1 LLIGGAILVLVSAA
15 LPWGVFQGDFP
26 SSVLAPSIVILI
38 LAGGIM
44 LLLAFVPGP
53 RRWQAL
59 VALII
64 AGACTVAAVAA
75 IIGVLQMRG
84 ELDVRLAW
92 PGPAAAFAGIAG
104 HIAGAVLLLRASQS
118 LESREESAGE

>member
-1 LLIGGAILVLVSAA
+1 VLVSAA

-59 VALII
+59 VALIV
-64 AGACTVAAVAA
+64 AGVYTVAVVAA
-75 IIGVLQMRG
+75 IIGVLQMG
-84 ELDVRLAW
+84 VDLDVRLAW
-92 PGPAAAFAGIAG
+92 PGPTAAFVGIAG
-104 HIAGAVLLLRASQS
+104 YIAGAVLLLRASQS
-118 LESREESAGE
+118 PALREESAGE